1 METIANAFNIFIN
14 TDRGIPL
21 GEDGDALSL
30 PLGQT
35 PIVAGEDEHIRLTLD
50 QFSMRKS
57 WFDINTNNNQ
67 VLITKPGGGSQYW
80 SLPQG
85 DYDGYELRFMA
96 DCENSL
102 LIALNKLYGV
112 GTFVKQQLSEAE
124 VNEFEI
130 NEIMKWKFT
139 TQAALNPNALP
150 IIQCWTGLGDSYKV
164 LGAKR
169 LFGLPLNAE
178 TTERFPADRTQ
189 LNADT
194 RQSLDV
200 TPEGG
205 LLTIRGYFKAA
216 LPTETRVHLPLD
228 NQMSHN
234 IGTGSLTGGSTV
246 SESENLSEMTASRI
260 LALIPIDTRHAR
272 YVANTDRQYFVDL
285 SNRVATD
292 LRLILVDSL
301 GRRFPFI
308 DDNAFQG
315 TLGDRSFKAVIRV
328 DIVKSNKMGTLKTK
342 PPAKSVPPR
351 FSSTPGTVLNLGIPG
366 IGLNVPGQVYGDG
379 YMPLVHK

>member
-35 PIVAGEDEHIRLTLD
+35 PIVAGDDEHIRLTLD

-57 WFDINTNNNQ
+57 WFDINSNNNE
-67 VLITKPGGGSQYW
+67 VVITKPGGASIVW
-80 SLPQG
+80 KMPQG
-85 DYDGYELRFMA
+85 DYDGYEKRFLV
-96 DCENSL
+96 DCHTSL
-102 LIALNKLYGV
+102 AIALNRLYSQ
-112 GTFVKQQLSEAE
+112 GTFTVVPITPEELAE
-124 VNEFEI
+124 FTI
-130 NEIMKWKFT
+130 NEIIKWKFT
-139 TQAALNPNALP
+139 MTLEAQNAPP
-150 IIQCWTGLGDSYKV
+150 IFQCWTGIGDSYKV
-164 LGAKR
+164 LGASR
-169 LFGLPLNAE
+169 LFGLPLHMETPERNAA
-178 TTERFPADRTQ
+178 PRTQ

-200 TPEGG
+200 TPAGN
-205 LLTIRGYFKAA
+205 LLTIRGYFK
-216 LPTETRVHLPLD
+216 LDLTPETHVYLALD

-246 SESENLSEMTASRI
+246 SESDNKSEMTASRI
-260 LALIPIDTRHAR
+260 LAIIPVDTRHAR
-272 YVANTDRQYFVDL
+272 YVANTERQYFVDL

-308 DDNAFQG
+308 GDNAFQG
-315 TLGDRSFKAVIRV
+315 THGDRSFKAVIRV
-328 DIVKSNKMGTLKTK
+328 DIVKSNKTGTLKTK

-351 FSSTPGTVLNLGIPG
+351 FSSTMGRVLNLGIPG
-366 IGLNVPGQVYGDG
+366 AGLNVPGQVYGDG